1 MDLLCE
7 YPEANWELDPK
18 GIQIRRMDV
27 TQVTMIDIFLSHDA
41 FESFQA
47 DETIILCINA
57 LHLSAI
63 LKASKAKTKT
73 IVLSNVNKK
82 NKRNS
87 DSQPLSARPDMFH
100 LQIEEG
106 KGISCLHEIRLLD
119 VQVESL
125 DIPETTWDYIVTLK
139 PEVFETISKSFIA
152 SGNDCC
158 SFIFTTQKDQ
168 WEMSQ
173 DKTDEESAQGDVRLV
188 MVSNGSNSKS
198 IIEIKEGISIQD
210 NANSVFLSLEM
221 KLPFLL
227 KIIPAGTNAETMKI
241 YVGALAPM
249 MFEYDIEGFNNSF
262 IRYYIAPTMPNED

>member
-18 GIQIRRMDV
+18 GIQIRRMDA

-47 DETIILCINA
+47 DETIVLCINA
-57 LHLSAI
+57 LHLSSI
-63 LKASKAKTKT
+63 LKASKAKT
-73 IVLSNVNKK
+73 IILSNVNKK

-87 DSQPLSARPDMFH
+87 DSQPLSARPDRFH

-106 KGISCLHEIRLLD
+106 KGISCLHEIGLLD

-125 DIPETTWDYIVTLK
+125 DVPETIWDYIITFK
-139 PEVFETISKSFIA
+139 PKVFQTISKSFIA

-168 WEMSQ
+168 WEMDQ
-173 DKTDEESAQGDVRLV
+173 DKTDEESEQGDVRLV
-188 MVSNGSNSKS
+188 MVSNGSSSKS
-198 IIEIKEGISIQD
+198 IIEIKEEISIQNNC
-210 NANSVFLSLEM
+210 NAAFLSLEM
-221 KLPFLL
+221 KLPFLM
-227 KIIPAGTNAETMKI
+227 KIIPAGMNAETMKI

-249 MFEYDIEGFNNSF
+249 MFEYDIEGFKNSF
-262 IRYYIAPTMPNED
+262 IRYYIAPTIPNED